1 MKLQTSILR
10 RKLNGGKSAVV
21 GGLPQ
26 ALGGRSRLEL
36 EERVSNVSNRV
47 MTAGMMAVPLGKG
60 TLKGLRGTKI
70 NKRARPAEGAW
81 VLSELEKHQ
90 REYSYQAVRAPG
102 SIASCPEL
110 LSALAKLRGCRLVQQ
125 LRENMLDCGV
135 WRRMCSGLR
144 R

>member
-10 RKLNGGKSAVV
+10 RKLNGGKSAIV

-26 ALGGRSRLEL
+26 ALGGRSLLEL
-36 EERVSNVSNRV
+36 EERVSNVSSRV
-47 MTAGMMAVPLGKG
+47 MTAGMMAVPLGKRA
-60 TLKGLRGTKI
+60 LKGLRGTKI
-70 NKRARPAEGAW
+70 NKCARPAEGAW
-81 VLSELEKHQ
+81 VPSELEKHQ

-102 SIASCPEL
+102 SIASCSEL

-135 WRRMCSGLR
+135 RRRMCPGPR